1 MSTRIVSYP
10 AIPEDVII
18 DIQISGLFY
27 TQLVNN
33 LLAIGD
39 TIPPEEFKTI
49 METLSKD
56 TFSAPKDATEL
67 TIRSLTSLI
76 YEIESKAH
84 EQNKTKVANVNINDD
99 TGEVTP
105 VTES

>member
-1 MSTRIVSYP
+1 MSTRTVSYP

-27 TQLVNN
+27 RQLVNN
-33 LLAIGD
+33 LLAVGD
-39 TIPPEEFKTI
+39 TLPPEEFKTI
-49 METLSKD
+49 MDTLSQD
-56 TFSAPKDATEL
+56 TFSAPKDANEL

-76 YEIESKAH
+76 FELESKAH
-84 EQNKTKVANVNINDD
+84 EQKKTKVANMNINDD